1 MAQVTLREY
10 LQEIE
15 DTISSGHIDD
25 ASKQCQHVLVQ
36 FPESLE
42 VQRLLGEV
50 YLAQGQMEDA
60 QQALDWI
67 LTNDP
72 ENVIAYCDRA
82 LISERLSDFD
92 TALDCYQQAYE
103 LSRGNRDI
111 ANSSIC

>member
-10 LQEIE
+10 LQGIE
-15 DTISSGHIDD
+15 DVISSGHVDD
-25 ASKQCQHVLVQ
+25 AARQCQHVLSQ

-92 TALDCYQQAYE
+92 TAIDCYQQAYDR
-103 LSRGNRDI
+103 SQP
-111 ANSSIC
+111 

>member
-15 DTISSGHIDD
+15 DALGSGHVEEAAKD
-25 ASKQCQHVLVQ
+25 CQHVLVQ

-50 YLAQGQMEDA
+50 YLAQGHTDEA

-82 LISERLSDFD
+82 LISERTSDFD
-92 TALDCYQQAYE
+92 TALDCFH
-103 LSRGNRDI
+103 I
-111 ANSSIC
+111 A